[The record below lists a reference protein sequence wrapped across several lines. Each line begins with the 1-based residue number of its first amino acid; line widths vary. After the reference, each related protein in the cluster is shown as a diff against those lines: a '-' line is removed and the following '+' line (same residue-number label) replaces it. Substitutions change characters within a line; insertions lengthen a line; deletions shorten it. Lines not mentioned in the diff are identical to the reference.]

1 MIAKQYTI
9 YNNSSV
15 SRDSYG
21 SRSTTN
27 NCKVMWARMVVGVSV
42 LHPELTFIMQN
53 WCNNKLASTNRKLI
67 HICKSSEM
75 EAKIL
80 RQ

>member
-21 SRSTTN
+21 SRSISD
-27 NCKVMWARMVVGVSV
+27 NCKVMWARMVAEVHSSGSRLHLTHIMEVSMVHSGLAVVAISV
-42 LHPELTFIMQN
+42 LTII
-53 WCNNKLASTNRKLI
+53 T
-67 HICKSSEM
+67 
-75 EAKIL
+75 
-80 RQ
+80 

>member
-21 SRSTTN
+21 SWSTTN
-27 NCKVMWARMVVGVSV
+27 NCNVGEDGLGVHNSDRV
-42 LHPELTFIMQN
+42 PTPFNAH
-53 WCNNKLASTNRKLI
+53 
-67 HICKSSEM
+67 HGG
-75 EAKIL
+75 
-80 RQ
+80 